1 MFTPDTNTSYLQ
13 HGENQKK
20 RTNLRERGKEEE
32 EEEEEEEIKKSNYPH
47 NNHGKK
53 CRLLAALYPHTMHPY
68 AFQNHF
74 HNLFAGHSQAILVS
88 KLLRQMANA
97 WNAEIGY

>member
-32 EEEEEEEIKKSNYPH
+32 EEEEEEEEIKKSNYPH

-53 CRLLAALYPHTMHPY
+53 CRLLAALYPHTTAPVCLPKPLPQPICRS
-68 AFQNHF
+68 FTS
-74 HNLFAGHSQAILVS
+74 NLGVEA
-88 KLLRQMANA
+88 
-97 WNAEIGY
+97 AEADGKCLEC